1 MSRAIGFTTQE
12 TSMVFWIIS
21 MVMAMVVINYCFDLF
36 IQINPINPG
45 IGSLL
50 IFMLFAL
57 IIGKI
62 FDFIAMLIPNYKI
75 SKENLNWFIDKV
87 DKDYIGWIRLTR
99 NKKLRIQIVKCGPLG
114 QTKGIAYGQ
123 KADVINTGDCTISN
137 SIGNQ
142 AILKSDLL
150 STNINIDDAIGLNL
164 IQKHH
169 GTIGFDAYE
178 LAENQGKLLFKSE
191 KKKPVEAVDG

>member
-1 MSRAIGFTTQE
+1 MGRAISFTTQE
-12 TSMVFWIIS
+12 TSTIFWTIS
-21 MVMAMVVINYCFDLF
+21 MVMAMVAINYCFDLF

-50 IFMLFAL
+50 IFMLLIL

-62 FDFIAMLIPNYKI
+62 FDFIAMALPNYKI

-99 NKKLRIQIVKCGPLG
+99 NRKLRIQLVKCGPLG

-137 SIGNQ
+137 NIGNQ

-150 STNINIDDAIGLNL
+150 STNINIDEAIGLNL
-164 IQKHH
+164 IHKHH
-169 GTIGFDAYE
+169 GLIGFDAYGE
-178 LAENQGKLLFKSE
+178 AIKKGKILFKTPKE
-191 KKKPVEAVDG
+191 KKQETTNG